1 MKDLLTFNN
10 FKCTFWEGI
19 GEEGEMKE
27 AVRKKDKP
35 LFAWLKSW
43 TNYLIFKN
51 YLQELI
57 Y

>member
-19 GEEGEMKE
+19 GGEGEMKE
-27 AVRKKDKP
+27 HSRKTR
-35 LFAWLKSW
+35 W
-43 TNYLIFKN
+43 TNYFKN
-51 YLQELI
+51 ILQELI